1 MKPLTPLVICL
12 VGFPGAGKLT
22 IAQNLARSIN
32 ATVIDNHW
40 INDPILRLVARDNLT
55 PAPDAVWPLVAQVR
69 RAVLEAIATLAPNDR
84 SFIFTYAG
92 SDEDPADRKAF
103 DEYREVANRRGAHFV
118 PVRLLC
124 EENELARRI
133 QSPGRRGRKLID
145 AAEAI
150 HKVRSYTVLNPR
162 APNGLTL
169 DVTRLSPEAAAAI
182 IFEHIQSVL

>member
-1 MKPLTPLVICL
+1 MKPLTPLVICP

-55 PAPDAVWPLVAQVR
+55 PAPDAVWPLVAEVR

-92 SDEDPADRKAF
+92 SDEDPADRKPLTSTGKSRIAAALTLCLF
-103 DEYREVANRRGAHFV
+103 ACCATKTSWRGV
-118 PVRLLC
+118 SRLLAGTG
-124 EENELARRI
+124 E
-133 QSPGRRGRKLID
+133 SSWTSRKLSTTF
-145 AAEAI
+145 A
-150 HKVRSYTVLNPR
+150 HTP
-162 APNGLTL
+162 
-169 DVTRLSPEAAAAI
+169 
-182 IFEHIQSVL
+182 F